1 MCVLSVLPSAADS
14 GARLCAMARDEAGVA
29 TIDDFLEMTCGLAI
43 DKLKRTSVA
52 QDPDRTSITLAKVGH
67 VGPGDLD
74 AHVCLLELLFDEV
87 SIVKHFTTFVAA
99 FRSLDDRHENKLT
112 QSSNPLFVISWAKGE
127 AAKLSAIWQ
136 YAMRRLAGKKAP
148 DGTTRVFQSNCVA
161 VQRLR
166 RMQDSRTAMQ
176 RISGNGASIVSS
188 NGASIATASS
198 QAMAPVCPF
207 LDGNDEDS
215 QASSGVE
222 VVGFWDAVP
231 CPFDSHEEEPEEE
244 EGDEVEIVESQE
256 AAPCPFDS
264 HEEEPW
270 EEGDGHEQGE
280 IELIDLNEEEN
291 EEHTEEAHA
300 KDDWIQRQRKALKGF
315 SASSRTIGDNH
326 TPIGLFENIALA
338 ERSNDKP
345 IKIASR
351 GGARKRPAS
360 ASGDLS
366 PAVAKAKGTIHKKP
380 ASASGAG
387 DVAGKAFLDN
397 LDPAFKDSVQEMLPV
412 WLWPQKLGKEG
423 AKSYCIE
430 STCRA
435 RLTFIRSS
443 EKLSVTIERTCLC
456 QGGDAV
462 RKTLTYPNGGFRE
475 WWPAIRTIACDCDE
489 KDAWGNDS

>member
-1 MCVLSVLPSAADS
+1 MCVLSVLPSAAVS
-14 GARLCAMARDEAGVA
+14 RVRLCAMARDEAGVA
-29 TIDDFLEMTCGLAI
+29 TIDDFLEMTCRLAI

-52 QDPDRTSITLAKVGH
+52 QDPDRIFITLAKVGH

-87 SIVKHFTTFVAA
+87 SIVKHYTTFVAA
-99 FRSLDDRHENKLT
+99 FQSLDDRHENKLT

-166 RMQDSRTAMQ
+166 RMQDSRTAVQ
-176 RISGNGASIVSS
+176 RISGNLP
-188 NGASIATASS
+188 SIATASS

-222 VVGFWDAVP
+222 VVGIWDAVP
-231 CPFDSHEEEPEEE
+231 CPFDSHDEEPVEEG
-244 EGDEVEIVESQE
+244 GDEVEIVESQE

-380 ASASGAG
+380 ASARGAG

-462 RKTLTYPNGGFRE
+462 RKTLTYPNGGFHE

-489 KDAWGNDS
+489 KDAWGKDS